1 MKMLGTLNLHL
12 VSLSTRIVWFF
23 AVFLRSQRLNFEVSS
38 PNGILLFRE
47 ASKMICTYGE
57 YLFPYLSL
65 QYNFISLGERK
76 MLVILFF
83 WTFLSVWICEV
94 GNSAESQVAIIL
106 ASGEV
111 SKQRVF
117 DYKSCL
123 TNLMNFFWIKL
134 QCQ

>member
-1 MKMLGTLNLHL
+1 MLGTLNLHF

-23 AVFLRSQRLNFEVSS
+23 AVFLRSQRLNFDVSS

-83 WTFLSVWICEV
+83 
-94 GNSAESQVAIIL
+94 
-106 ASGEV
+106 
-111 SKQRVF
+111 
-117 DYKSCL
+117 
-123 TNLMNFFWIKL
+123 
-134 QCQ
+134 